1 MIKDIPVV
9 ALIGL
14 PNSGKSTLLNRFTG
28 SKKAIVAKEA
38 HTTRDINY
46 GQDFFEGMEIKFV
59 DTGGLVPSP
68 EDLIQKEVQIKSWSA
83 ILEADMLVWVID
95 RRQHPETI
103 SQTIIEK
110 VWKTGKP
117 FIVAINKVDDPNQD
131 RKIQDYAQLGGNG
144 FVNFSCNTGY
154 GLNDLMDNVIEQLTK
169 MGFEQNFENEY
180 EIFRKE
186 KVKRSKAKEVRQ
198 NDDGSF
204 YIVRNEEQLFEA
216 VGDESEE
223 LVIKG
228 ITSIVCDLYGVL
240 IDKEFNIN
248 PTVARF
254 LVAQKHS
261 GKQIYYLSNCS
272 SNTIEKLME
281 TEIGSIFDGGV
292 TSEQVGVSKPH
303 PDIYKELMNTYELEA
318 EQCFYLDDNEE
329 NVIAARELNI
339 ASEKYLPDTDPNELL
354 AINQGKD
361 YKTPKIIFLG
371 KPNVGKSSM
380 FNAMVGKQIQ
390 IVTDIAGTTM
400 SVNDTMVERE
410 VTENYEIEIEEGVF
424 KKFSFTYK
432 KPYILLD
439 SVGIR
444 KAGQRTF
451 GPENFG
457 TYRTIQ
463 SVHEADIVCLV
474 IDGSLT
480 ISHQDQV
487 IAGIAKEAKKG
498 LVVIINKADLVPI
511 PDRKDYIRQLESRFK
526 FLKVDRYLWISAIEA
541 GNFESKET
549 KHLIFDFD
557 GVIGD
562 TEKAVIKSVMEQH
575 SLSEMDAKKWLINY
589 FSNTQH
595 SLKDNV
601 DEKKIKDSYQKWH
614 DVLVKHIKK
623 EGKIFDK
630 FLDNILQIP
639 DSKLAIVTSSYKEII
654 KDLLGSNAKK
664 FDLILDINESLSKE
678 EKVAKVCRK
687 WKIEKTKAYYFT
699 DTTSDV
705 VELRDFMD
713 ARKIVGCSW
722 GFLGKK
728 LLLTVLPNKQILND
742 FDDINGYFDRQ
753 GDVEEDADLTKIWHT
768 IDLALITRS
777 AQIPREQLR
786 KLFNFIVKKKPPQ
799 KLRTKKKAILYD
811 LIQVRTEPPTFHLL
825 VKDKRTVHWSF
836 VRFLE
841 NLLRQNFDLAN
852 TEIMIKLIEPEE
864 KKKMF

>member
-1 MIKDIPVV
+1 VIKDIPVV

-59 DTGGLVPSP
+59 DTGGLVPAP
-68 EDLIQKEVQIKSWSA
+68 EDIIQKEVQIKSWSA
-83 ILEADMLVWVID
+83 ISEADILVWVID

-103 SQTIIEK
+103 SQNIIEK

-131 RKIQDYAQLGGNG
+131 RKIEEYAALGGND
-144 FVNFSCNTGY
+144 FINFSCNTGY
-154 GLNDLMDNVIEQLTK
+154 GLNDLMDSIITELTK
-169 MGFEQNFENEY
+169 LGFEQNFENEY
-180 EIFRKE
+180 EVFRKE

-204 YIVRNEEQLFEA
+204 YIVRNEDTMFEA
-216 VGDESEE
+216 ISDESKE
-223 LVIKG
+223 LEIKG
-228 ITSIVCDLYGVL
+228 ITSIICDLYGVL
-240 IDKEFNIN
+240 VDSDF
-248 PTVARF
+248 TVNQTIARF
-254 LVAQKHS
+254 LVSQKS
-261 GKQIYYLSNCS
+261 QGKQIYYLSNCD
-272 SNTIEKLME
+272 SNTIAKLME
-281 TEIGSIFDGGV
+281 TEIGCIFDGGM
-292 TSEQVGVSKPH
+292 TSQMAGFSKPH
-303 PDIYKELMNTYELEA
+303 PDIYKAFLEST
-318 EQCFYLDDNEE
+318 EQEPSQCFYLDDNEE
-329 NVIAARELNI
+329 NVIAAREI
-339 ASEKYLPDTDPNELL
+339 GISSEKYLPDSNPDELL
-354 AINQGKD
+354 AINQGKE

-380 FNAMVGKQIQ
+380 FNAMVGMQIQ

-400 SVNDTMVERE
+400 SVNDTMVTRE
-410 VTENYEIEIEEGVF
+410 VTDKYQIEIEQGIF
-424 KKFSFTYK
+424 KSFSFSYK

-444 KAGQRTF
+444 KPGQRTF

-457 TYRTIQ
+457 TFRTIQ

-474 IDGSLT
+474 IDGSLS

-511 PDRKDYIRQLESRFK
+511 PERKSYIKQLESRFK
-526 FLKVDRYLWISAIEA
+526 FLKVDRYLWISAKEA
-541 GNFESKET
+541 GNFENEET

-562 TEKAVIKSVMEQH
+562 TEKAVIKSLQEKH
-575 SLSEMDAKKWLINY
+575 NLSSADAKKWNINY
-589 FSNTQH
+589 FSSTQH
-595 SLKDNV
+595 SSRDEVDEDNV
-601 DEKKIKDSYQKWH
+601 KQSYQQRH
-614 DVLVKHIKK
+614 NILIKHIAS
-623 EGKIFDK
+623 EGGLFDK

-639 DSKLAIVTSSYKEII
+639 DTRLAIVTSNYKSVV
-654 KDLLGSNAKK
+654 KDLLGEKAKK
-664 FDLILDINESLSKE
+664 FDLILDLDDSLSKE
-678 EKVAKVCRK
+678 VKIAKVCKK
-687 WKIEKTKAYYFT
+687 WKVDRSKVYYFT
-699 DTTSDV
+699 DTISDV
-705 VELRDFMD
+705 IELREYMD

-742 FDDINGYFDRQ
+742 FDDINGYFDREN
-753 GDVEEDADLTKIWHT
+753 DIEEDADLNKIWQA

-836 VRFLE
+836 IRFLE
-841 NLLRQNFDLAN
+841 NLLRQNFNLIN